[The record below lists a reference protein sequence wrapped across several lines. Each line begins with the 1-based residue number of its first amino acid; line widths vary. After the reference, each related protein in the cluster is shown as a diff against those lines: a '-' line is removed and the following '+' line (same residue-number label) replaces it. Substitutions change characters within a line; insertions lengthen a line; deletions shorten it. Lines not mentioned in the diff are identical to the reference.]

1 MMREEKSPIQDEII
15 RKMPTWRRLRIAFE
29 LNEFARK
36 LIRARIRSLHADLSN
51 EEVERL
57 VAQRFGR

>member
-1 MMREEKSPIQDEII
+1 MIPEEKSLIQDKII
-15 RKMPTWRRLRIAFE
+15 RRMPAWKRLRIAFE

-36 LIRARIRSLHADLSN
+36 LIRARIRSLHPDLSS

-57 VAQRFGR
+57 VAQRFCR